1 MKISIIGSGYA
12 GLSSDLFISRHKLNS
27 ITLYDKFDKV
37 QSIGAGILIQPS
49 SMEILKK
56 LDLYEQ
62 VIDKGEKVY
71 YLEGLN
77 HRGRQVFLTSYND
90 YATECFGIV
99 ESIVLY
105 YIQVTL

>member
-12 GLSSDLFISRHKLNS
+12 GLSSTLFLSRHKLNN

-37 QSIGAGILIQPS
+37 QTIGAGILMKPL

-62 VIDKGEKVY
+62 VIEMDEKVY
-71 YLEGLN
+71 YLEGIN
-77 HRGRQVFLTSYND
+77 HRGRQVF
-90 YATECFGIV
+90 
-99 ESIVLY
+99 
-105 YIQVTL
+105 